1 MYHFLKEDKYYS
13 EITEEDYCCEECR
26 KKAEQEYKK
35 ENWHYSDYDEEY
47 YEHAEDITI
56 YRVWNNILCEYERKT
71 ISVES
76 AQRLLEAEELH
87 KLNGKLYDGIDEETG
102 LPYAYEMNEIN
113 V

>member
-1 MYHFLKEDKYYS
+1 MKNAG
-13 EITEEDYCCEECR
+13 R
-26 KKAEQEYKK
+26 KQNRNTK
-35 ENWHYSDYDEEY
+35 
-47 YEHAEDITI
+47 
-56 YRVWNNILCEYERKT
+56 RILCEYERKT

>member
-1 MYHFLKEDKYYS
+1 MEQ
-13 EITEEDYCCEECR
+13 R
-26 KKAEQEYKK
+26 KVCGVSDVLSQDTPTKTQEYKK

-76 AQRLLEAEELH
+76 AQRLLEAGELH

>member
-1 MYHFLKEDKYYS
+1 MKE
-13 EITEEDYCCEECR
+13 R
-26 KKAEQEYKK
+26 A
-35 ENWHYSDYDEEY
+35 
-47 YEHAEDITI
+47 
-56 YRVWNNILCEYERKT
+56 

-76 AQRLLEAEELH
+76 AQRLLEAGELH

>member
-1 MYHFLKEDKYYS
+1 M
-13 EITEEDYCCEECR
+13 
-26 KKAEQEYKK
+26 
-35 ENWHYSDYDEEY
+35 
-47 YEHAEDITI
+47 
-56 YRVWNNILCEYERKT
+56 NNILCEYERKT

>member
-1 MYHFLKEDKYYS
+1 MEQ
-13 EITEEDYCCEECR
+13 R
-26 KKAEQEYKK
+26 KVCGVSDVLSQDTPTKTQEYKK

-47 YEHAEDITI
+47 YEHTEDIII